1 MTEKKYKEICD
12 YLRDVT
18 EASQWEGNVFTVGGC
33 CRDSIMGREIN
44 DIDLAVT
51 VADGGVKFAEWLYE
65 KGLTYGEPVYF
76 RRFSTSRLILREFP
90 EYEIEVVQTRREQ
103 YTNSNS
109 RNPEV
114 AFGTLEEDCFRRD
127 LTINSLYQDITTGEI
142 IDFTGKGVD
151 DIRNHVI
158 RTPLEP
164 DETFED
170 DPLRILR
177 TVRFAV
183 RYGWEIPENI
193 LKAMAR
199 HADRIKIIRKE
210 RRAAEFEKIL
220 TGPNP
225 DKAMTLLRKI
235 GALHTLLPEMMH
247 TFKKKIHIGENIKLP
262 TVWDFTMENLKKSKP
277 DIAHR
282 YAALF
287 SEMYRI
293 TIPYNDI
300 TEGEKKVRRSNRRG
314 RGRSAIVTTAL
325 RRLHYDR
332 EFIRKVK
339 ACLPHLKEE
348 KRPEKAESKI
358 NNKESKTNNKG
369 SKTNNKKKRHGRKA
383 KETSD

>member
-1 MTEKKYKEICD
+1 MTEQKYKEICD

-18 EASQWEGNVFTVGGC
+18 EASRWEGNVFTVGGC
-33 CRDSIMGREIN
+33 CRDSIMGREIH
-44 DIDLAVT
+44 DVDLAVT
-51 VADGGVKFAEWLYE
+51 TPDGGVKFAEWLYE
-65 KGLTYGEPVYF
+65 KGLTFGQPVYF
-76 RRFSTSRLILREFP
+76 KRFSTSRLILREFP

-127 LTINSLYQDITTGEI
+127 LTINSLYQDITTGKI
-142 IDFTGKGVD
+142 IDFTGKGID
-151 DIRNHVI
+151 DIKNHVI

-164 DETFED
+164 DETFDD

-183 RYGWEIPENI
+183 RFGWEIPENI
-193 LKAMAR
+193 LEAMAR

-220 TGPNP
+220 TGPDP
-225 DKAMTLLRKI
+225 DKAMLILRKI
-235 GALHTLLPEMMH
+235 GALHTLLPEIMH
-247 TFKKKIHIGENIKLP
+247 TFRKKIHIGENVKLP
-262 TVWDFTMENLKKSKP
+262 TVWDYTMQNLKKAKP
-277 DIAHR
+277 DIVHR

-293 TIPYNDI
+293 TIPYNDQK
-300 TEGEKKVRRSNRRG
+300 EELRSGRGANRRG
-314 RGRSAIVTTAL
+314 KGRAAIVSTAL

-332 EFIRKVK
+332 DFIRSVK
-339 ACLPHLKEE
+339 AALPS
-348 KRPEKAESKI
+348 PKAEKPEEAPSK
-358 NNKESKTNNKG
+358 KRKKRRHARKTKG
-369 SKTNNKKKRHGRKA
+369 SA
-383 KETSD
+383 D

>member
-1 MTEKKYKEICD
+1 MTEEKYKEICA

-33 CRDSIMGREIN
+33 CRDALMGREIH

-51 VADGGVKFAEWLYE
+51 APDGGVKFAEWLFE
-65 KGLTYGEPVYF
+65 KGLTYGEPIYF
-76 RRFSTSRLILREFP
+76 RRFSTSRLILREYP

-114 AFGTLEEDCFRRD
+114 AYGTLEEDCFRRD
-127 LTINSLYQDITTGEI
+127 LTINSLYQDIITGEI
-142 IDFTGKGVD
+142 IDFTGKGID
-151 DIRNHVI
+151 DIKNKVI

-177 TVRFAV
+177 TVRFAT
-183 RYGWEIPENI
+183 RLGWRIPDNI
-193 LKAMAR
+193 IEAMGR

-220 TGPNP
+220 TGPDP
-225 DKAMTLLRKI
+225 VRAMTLLRRI
-235 GALHTLLPEMMH
+235 GAMHTLLPELIH
-247 TFKKKIHIGENIKLP
+247 TYRKKIHIGENIKLP
-262 TVWDFTMENLKKSKP
+262 TIWDFTMEALRKSTEDLP
-277 DIAHR
+277 SR

-293 TIPYNDI
+293 TIPY
-300 TEGEKKVRRSNRRG
+300 TEAKGKDSKTVSKNRRG
-314 RGRSAIVTTAL
+314 RGRTAIATIAL

-332 EFIRKVK
+332 DFIRAVKEKLPKVK
-339 ACLPHLKEE
+339 PDKHV
-348 KRPEKAESKI
+348 ESI
-358 NNKESKTNNKG
+358 QSK
-369 SKTNNKKKRHGRKA
+369 KKKRKKNAQHTK
-383 KETSD
+383 KSSD